1 MRKLYFALPL
11 LALIPLAAACALS
24 QPDYRDA
31 SGEPATVDE
40 VDLTRYAG
48 TWYEIARYPN
58 SFEKNCIDTTAT
70 YALNEDGTVSVVNE
84 CTNSE
89 TGETKRAEGTARVVE
104 GSNNSKL
111 EVKFAPDWVPF
122 AWGDYWILALEAD
135 YSAALVGSPDGK
147 YLWILAREEAP
158 EQVVIDRMLAAARE
172 KGFATEPLVWRQ

>member
-1 MRKLYFALPL
+1 MRKRYIALPL
-11 LALIPLAAACALS
+11 LALIPLAAACVLA
-24 QPDYRDA
+24 QPDNRTA
-31 SGEPATVDE
+31 KGKPATVAE

-58 SFEKNCIDTTAT
+58 SFEKNCINTTAT
-70 YALNEDGTVSVVNE
+70 YGLNDDGTVSVVNE

-89 TGETKRAEGTARVVE
+89 TGETKRAEGTAR
-104 GSNNSKL
+104 
-111 EVKFAPDWVPF
+111 KFAPDWVPF

-158 EQVVIDRMLAAARE
+158 KQAVIDRMLNAARE
-172 KGFATEPLVWRQ
+172 KGFATEPLVFRQ

>member
-24 QPDYRDA
+24 QPDYREA

-70 YALNEDGTVSVVNE
+70 YALNEEGTVSVVNE

-111 EVKFAPDWVPF
+111 EVKFAPD
-122 AWGDYWILALEAD
+122 
-135 YSAALVGSPDGK
+135 
-147 YLWILAREEAP
+147 
-158 EQVVIDRMLAAARE
+158 
-172 KGFATEPLVWRQ
+172 

>member
-1 MRKLYFALPL
+1 MRKRYIALPL
-11 LALIPLAAACALS
+11 LALIPLAAACVLA
-24 QPDYRDA
+24 QPDNRTA
-31 SGEPATVDE
+31 KGKPATVAE

-58 SFEKNCIDTTAT
+58 SFEKNCINTTAT
-70 YALNEDGTVSVVNE
+70 YGLNDDGTVSVVNE

-89 TGETKRAEGTARVVE
+89 TGETKRAEGTARIVD

-147 YLWILAREEAP
+147 YLWILAREEEPDQAL
-158 EQVVIDRMLAAARE
+158 IDRMLAAARE
-172 KGFATEPLVWRQ
+172 KGFDTDALVYRQ